1 VSETRREF
9 MQNASAV
16 ALLAQQV
23 IAQTASSSA
32 TGMPTRVLGRT
43 GERVSIVGVGGW
55 HIGAVKDEAEAIK
68 IVHAAMDEG
77 INFFDNAW
85 DYQDGHAEEVMGKAL
100 AMDGRRKKVFLMTK
114 NCERDYAGSKKNL
127 EDSLRRLK
135 TDHLDLWQFHE
146 MVYDNDPDWVF
157 EKGGIKAALEARK
170 EGKVRFLGFTGHKDP
185 RIHAKML
192 GKPQQWDTAQMPVN
206 VMDPYYRSF
215 LNEVVPLCLKK
226 NVGVIGMKGLGGGY
240 PNGRFLTEVGLTSD
254 ECYRFCLSQPVT
266 TQVMGINS
274 MQQLKQDVALARTF
288 KPLSPDENRKLML
301 RVKDFAGDGRHELF
315 KSTKV
320 FDGPHHR
327 KQHGFDLS

>member
-1 VSETRREF
+1 MSETRREF

-206 VMDPYYRSF
+206 VMDPHYRSF

>member
-1 VSETRREF
+1 MSETRREF
-9 MQNASAV
+9 MRNASAI
-16 ALLAQQV
+16 ALLAEQV
-23 IAQTASSSA
+23 VAQTSSPSA
-32 TGMPTRVLGRT
+32 TGMPTRILGRT
-43 GERVSIVGVGGW
+43 AERVSIVGLGGW
-55 HIGAVKDEAEAIK
+55 HIGAIKEEAEAVK
-68 IVHAAMDEG
+68 IMHAAMDDG

-85 DYQDGHAEEVMGKAL
+85 DYHDGHSEEVMGKAL
-100 AMDGRRKKVFLMTK
+100 AMDGRRSKVFLMTK

-135 TDHLDLWQFHE
+135 TDHIDLWQFHE

-192 GKPQQWDTAQMPVN
+192 GKPQEWDTAQMPVN
-206 VMDPYYRSF
+206 VMDPHYRSF
-215 LNEVVPLCLKK
+215 LKEIVPLCLKK

-274 MQQLKQDVALARTF
+274 MQQLKQDVELARAF
-288 KPLSPDENRKLML
+288 KPLTPEENRKLMS
-301 RVKDFAGDGRHELF
+301 RVKDLAGDGRHELF

-327 KQHGFDLS
+327 KQHGFDLA